1 MKRKTMKL
9 FGVVSVPI
17 VVIPVILIVSFCF
30 LSPDPVKSSALNEEI
45 LQTKENYIATF
56 FGGTAAEFCEAVAVD
71 DTDHIYVSGYTT
83 SLDFPVMEGNSSAKL
98 KGKSDVFILKF
109 DKNLKTLISSALI
122 GGSEDE
128 CVYSMLYDKRGFIYV
143 SGYTDSSDFPTTP
156 DAFCEKYQGGGDAF
170 ILKMD
175 SDLKEIKASTFL
187 GGKGKE
193 DDHRSPEIVQDKD
206 GKIYI
211 AGITS
216 SEDFPTTEGV
226 FMQTYSGGAWDVFI
240 SKFDSDLTK
249 LLASTFIGGTKED
262 RMGRSLLIDEKNNE
276 LCVAGYTMSTDFPI
290 RGTSYDIESS
300 GHLDGF
306 IVKITMDLKT
316 MTASTILDGGWIYT
330 MMIHPGGD
338 IYVGGHASD
347 RFPTTKEAVY
357 KDFSLTKN
365 PVFISAF
372 SNNLSELKYS
382 TILPGIHP
390 ENQRTNIALGL
401 KVLQDGAILS
411 SGWAVSRNFPVTP
424 GVYDE
429 TFNGGSDMYILKM
442 DPTLSKVIASTFIG
456 GSKNERWSR
465 MIIDGEGYVVVAGYT
480 LSKDFPTTPGAA
492 FENYSG
498 GDSDAFIFKMDNLL
512 GLQDLEEFHAA
523 SGTNDLRTVKRLMAL
538 ESTVI
543 NKRDKY
549 QRTPLHSA
557 ARYGATAVT
566 EYLLKKGAEMDAVD
580 EGGNTALHLASM
592 FGFDDIVELIVQ
604 TGADIN
610 TANND
615 GESALS
621 LAVVY
626 GTSKSVEILLSNNA
640 DKQIRDVEGNTL
652 LHIACSYQ
660 QLQKVKQLI
669 KSGSDMNAKNREGQ
683 TPLYKV
689 VSHFSDQTRLI
700 EELLDNGADLKVVDN
715 SGQSVLHAATS
726 LNTKILLTRGA
737 DPNWQDNDGNAPLHS
752 IFLDVIKYKF
762 FPEPFRDK
770 ASLLIESGA
779 DLLLENHEGK
789 TPIDLAKESGV
800 KEALDLISQNRQ
812 GKLSTGVGS
821 KKLENHEPIKA
832 NSGIVRVDGGEL
844 FYEEAGENAR
854 EIIKELKK

>member
-9 FGVVSVPI
+9 FGVVSMPI
-17 VVIPVILIVSFCF
+17 VVIPIILIVSFCF
-30 LSPDPVKSSALNEEI
+30 LSPDQVKSSGLNEEN
-45 LQTKENYIATF
+45 LHSKENYIATF

-71 DTDHIYVSGYTT
+71 DTDHIYVSGSTT
-83 SLDFPVMEGNSSAKL
+83 SLDFPMMEGNSSAKL

-109 DKNLKTLISSALI
+109 DKNLKTLISSAFI

-143 SGYTDSSDFPTTP
+143 SGYTDSSDFPTTS
-156 DAFCEKYQGGGDAF
+156 DAFCSHYKGGGDAF

-206 GKIYI
+206 GRIYI

-226 FMQTYSGGAWDVFI
+226 FMETYSGGAWDVFI

-249 LLASTFIGGTKED
+249 LLASTLIGGTKED
-262 RMGRSLLIDEKNNE
+262 RMGRSLFIDEKNNE
-276 LCVAGYTMSTDFPI
+276 LCAAGYTMSTDFPI
-290 RGTSYDIESS
+290 RGTAYDIESS
-300 GHLDGF
+300 GNLDGF
-306 IVKITMDLKT
+306 IVKMTMDLKT

-347 RFPTTKEAVY
+347 RFPTTEKAFY

-372 SNNLSELKYS
+372 SSDLSELKYS
-382 TILPGIHP
+382 TLLPGIHS
-390 ENQRTNIALGL
+390 ENQRTNVALGL
-401 KVLQDGAILS
+401 QALPDGNILT

-429 TFNGGSDMYILKM
+429 THNGGSDMYVLKM
-442 DPTLSKVIASTFIG
+442 DLLLSTVIASTFIG

-465 MIIDGEGYVVVAGYT
+465 MLIDREGYVVVAGYT
-480 LSKDFPTTPGAA
+480 TSGDFPTTSGAA

-498 GDSDAFIFKMDNLL
+498 GDTDAFIFKMDTLL
-512 GLQDLEEFHAA
+512 GLQDLDELHTA
-523 SGTNDLRTVKRLMAL
+523 SEINDLKTVKRLMAL

-557 ARYGATAVT
+557 ARNGATAVT
-566 EYLLKKGAEMDAVD
+566 EYLLKKSAEMDAVD

-592 FGFDDIVELIVQ
+592 FGFDDIVELLVQ
-604 TGADIN
+604 SGADID
-610 TANND
+610 AVNNN
-615 GESALS
+615 GETPLF
-621 LAVVY
+621 LVVVY
-626 GTSKSVEILLSNNA
+626 GTPRSLEILVSNNA
-640 DKQIRDVEGNTL
+640 DKRIRDIEGNTI
-652 LHIACSYQ
+652 LHIACSYGQ
-660 QLQKVKQLI
+660 IQKVKQLI
-669 KSGSDMNAKNREGQ
+669 KSGVEVNAKNKHGQ
-683 TPLYKV
+683 TPLHKV

-700 EELLDNGADLKVVDN
+700 EELLDNGADLKIVDN

-726 LNTKILLTRGA
+726 LNTKILLTQGA
-737 DPNWQDNDGNAPLHS
+737 DVNWQDNDGNAPLHS
-752 IFLDVIKYKF
+752 IFLDVTKYKF
-762 FPEPFRDK
+762 FPDPFRDK
-770 ASLLIESGA
+770 ASLLIKSGA
-779 DLLLENHEGK
+779 DLLLENQKGK
-789 TPIDLAKESGV
+789 TPMDLAEESGV
-800 KEALDLISQNRQ
+800 KEALDFIKQDKH
-812 GKLSTGVGS
+812 GKLSSGVGS
-821 KKLENHEPIKA
+821 KKLENHESIRT
-832 NSGIVRVDGGEL
+832 NSGQHFL
-844 FYEEAGENAR
+844 
-854 EIIKELKK
+854 